1 MRRLSSTKPK
11 SPAPATQQVQQ
22 DKAPG
27 PATQQGQPEPQ
38 QQQEDNQMK
47 TILER
52 LSKLEDTVKALQEG
66 FQCFGDF

>member
-11 SPAPATQQVQQ
+11 VPAPAIQQEQ
-22 DKAPG
+22 K
-27 PATQQGQPEPQ
+27 EPH

-52 LSKLEDTVKALQEG
+52 LSKLEDTVKALQEEMKILK
-66 FQCFGDF
+66 QENLQLSEER